1 MAAAV
6 TPGAGQTSDDTYD
19 LIVIGAGPGG
29 YIAAI
34 RAAQLGQRTAIIE
47 REWVGGVCL
56 NVGCIPSKALLKNAE
71 VVRHLS
77 HADRWGIKIDG
88 FQADYGLAVDR
99 SRQVVGRLVKGVEFL
114 MRKNKIQLIR
124 GQATIPSA
132 GRVTVG
138 DKTYGARNILIATGA
153 RPRALPTMPFDG
165 ERILNSWQSV
175 ENRTQPGT
183 MVIVGGGAIG
193 CEMATVLNAYGTK
206 VTILEAMPHLL
217 PREDEKISQ
226 TLERS
231 FQKQGIAFHT
241 GVQVERATNTGS
253 AVEVVYKSGDAS
265 HTLVVDRCLVAVS
278 VQPNTEGLGLEAL
291 GVATERGYI
300 KVDERMATSVAGI
313 WAIGDVTNTPYA
325 LAHVASAEGVLA
337 AEAIAGHDTRPIKYA
352 DVPRPTFC
360 FPQVASI
367 GLTEKQARDAGYDV
381 KIGEVPYA
389 ASGKSLANDETEG
402 LVKLVVDGKYGEILG
417 AHLIGAEAT
426 ELLAQVAPFRTLE
439 GTTHELGE
447 IMVAHPTLSELV
459 KEAALA
465 AQGHALGI

>member
-1 MAAAV
+1 MTA
-6 TPGAGQTSDDTYD
+6 TTEPLD
-19 LIVIGAGPGG
+19 LMVIGAGPGG

-34 RAAQLGQRTAIIE
+34 RATQLGLRTAVVE
-47 REWVGGVCL
+47 REWIGGVCL

-77 HADRWGIKIDG
+77 HADRWGITFDNVK
-88 FQADYGLAVDR
+88 ADYGAAVDR

-114 MRKNKIQLIR
+114 LRKNKITVLR
-124 GQATIPSA
+124 GTATITAS
-132 GRVTVG
+132 GTVSVDG
-138 DKTYGARNILIATGA
+138 TVHHAKHILVATGA
-153 RPRALPTMPFDG
+153 RPRVLPTMPFDG
-165 ERILNSWQSV
+165 ERIVNSWQAV
-175 ENRTQPGT
+175 QLRDQPGSII
-183 MVIVGGGAIG
+183 IVGGGSIG
-193 CEMATVLNAYGTK
+193 CEMATVLRAYGST
-206 VTILEAMPHLL
+206 VTILEAMPNLL

-231 FQKQGIAFHT
+231 FTRQKITLHT
-241 GVQVERATNTGS
+241 GVTVERAINTG
-253 AVEVVYKSGDAS
+253 AGVEVVYKQGETS
-265 HTLVVDRCLVAVS
+265 HTLTADRCLVAVS
-278 VQPNTEGLGLEAL
+278 VQPNTEGLGLETV

-300 KVDERMATSVAGI
+300 VVDGRMATSVAGI
-313 WAIGDVTNTPYA
+313 WAIGDVTTTPYA

-337 AEAIAGHDTRPIKYA
+337 AEAIAGRETRPINYA

-367 GLTEKQARDAGYDV
+367 GLTEKQARDAGHDV

-402 LVKLVVDGKYGEILG
+402 LVKLVVDAKYGEILG
-417 AHLIGAEAT
+417 AHIIGAEAT

-447 IMVAHPTLSELV
+447 MMIAHPTLSELI

-465 AQGHALGI
+465 ADGHALGI

>member
-6 TPGAGQTSDDTYD
+6 NPSAGQTSDDSYD

-114 MRKNKIQLIR
+114 MRKNKIQLMR

-183 MVIVGGGAIG
+183 TVIVGGGAIG

-206 VTILEAMPHLL
+206 VTIL
-217 PREDEKISQ
+217 
-226 TLERS
+226 
-231 FQKQGIAFHT
+231 
-241 GVQVERATNTGS
+241 
-253 AVEVVYKSGDAS
+253 
-265 HTLVVDRCLVAVS
+265 
-278 VQPNTEGLGLEAL
+278 
-291 GVATERGYI
+291 
-300 KVDERMATSVAGI
+300 
-313 WAIGDVTNTPYA
+313 
-325 LAHVASAEGVLA
+325 
-337 AEAIAGHDTRPIKYA
+337 
-352 DVPRPTFC
+352 
-360 FPQVASI
+360 
-367 GLTEKQARDAGYDV
+367 
-381 KIGEVPYA
+381 
-389 ASGKSLANDETEG
+389 
-402 LVKLVVDGKYGEILG
+402 
-417 AHLIGAEAT
+417 
-426 ELLAQVAPFRTLE
+426 
-439 GTTHELGE
+439 
-447 IMVAHPTLSELV
+447 
-459 KEAALA
+459 
-465 AQGHALGI
+465 